1 MKLFSTQIV
10 VPVDSNSVL
19 QGALE
24 VKHVLE
30 ETIARF
36 NLSSQVSVVE
46 TGALGIYDQG
56 VVLAVFPDDVYYG
69 GVKPTDV
76 EEIVT
81 EHLLKGRIVS
91 RLAIDRNLSSRR
103 LVEKETGLSQ
113 QKIVL
118 RNAGLIDP
126 QSIDEY
132 IARDGYAALAK
143 ALAMQPG
150 EVIQIL
156 TDSKLQGRGGAGFPT
171 GLKWGMVAEEQS
183 DEKYIVCNADEGEP
197 GTFKDRLI
205 LEGDPHSI
213 VEAMTIAAYA
223 TGAHVG
229 IVYVRGEYFMSI
241 ARLKKAIKDATEYGL
256 LGKDILGT
264 GFQFDIEVY
273 RGGGAYVCGEEFAML
288 ESIENRRGEPRNKP
302 PFPPQH
308 GLFGKPTV
316 VNNVETFANVPPILL
331 NGSDWFK
338 SFGTPSSA
346 GTKVFSLSGDIV
358 NRGIVEAPFGVTL
371 RELVYTFGGGV
382 KGGKHIGF
390 IQTGGSAGTV
400 LSDKYLDIPL
410 DFASMKAYNVSIGS
424 GVILVASND
433 VPLLPFLAEVAHFFW
448 HESCGKCTPCRE
460 GTLQIKAIM
469 DSLVN
474 RTADPASLQRLGM
487 LQNLLSDTSFCG
499 LGQAVP
505 LAFESALRNFPEV
518 FDQALAESHVPEA
531 SPEEA

>member
-1 MKLFSTQIV
+1 MKLFSTQII

-30 ETIARF
+30 EMIGKY
-36 NLSSQVSVVE
+36 NLGSQVSVVE

-69 GVKPTDV
+69 GVKPADV

-81 EHLLKGRIVS
+81 EHLLKGRVVS
-91 RLAIDRNLSSRR
+91 RLTIDRSLSSKR
-103 LVEKETGLSQ
+103 LVEKESGKSQ

-171 GLKWGMVAEEQS
+171 GLKWSMVAKEQS

-213 VEAMTIAAYA
+213 VEAMTIAGYA

-229 IVYVRGEYFMSI
+229 IVYVRG
-241 ARLKKAIKDATEYGL
+241 
-256 LGKDILGT
+256 
-264 GFQFDIEVY
+264 
-273 RGGGAYVCGEEFAML
+273 
-288 ESIENRRGEPRNKP
+288 
-302 PFPPQH
+302 
-308 GLFGKPTV
+308 
-316 VNNVETFANVPPILL
+316 
-331 NGSDWFK
+331 
-338 SFGTPSSA
+338 
-346 GTKVFSLSGDIV
+346 
-358 NRGIVEAPFGVTL
+358 
-371 RELVYTFGGGV
+371 
-382 KGGKHIGF
+382 
-390 IQTGGSAGTV
+390 
-400 LSDKYLDIPL
+400 
-410 DFASMKAYNVSIGS
+410 
-424 GVILVASND
+424 
-433 VPLLPFLAEVAHFFW
+433 
-448 HESCGKCTPCRE
+448 
-460 GTLQIKAIM
+460 
-469 DSLVN
+469 
-474 RTADPASLQRLGM
+474 
-487 LQNLLSDTSFCG
+487 
-499 LGQAVP
+499 
-505 LAFESALRNFPEV
+505 
-518 FDQALAESHVPEA
+518 
-531 SPEEA
+531 